1 MHTDI
6 TNTNT
11 DTLAAGVDIGSGDG
25 GAAKMVKTQAD
36 TRNKR
41 YKVSILARPPHSNR
55 RPEPEVVIR
64 VLDTN
69 KRDADTVGIIHLNGV
84 QTI

>member
-11 DTLAAGVDIGSGDG
+11 DTLAAGGDLGSGDG

-36 TRNKR
+36 TRNK
-41 YKVSILARPPHSNR
+41 
-55 RPEPEVVIR
+55 
-64 VLDTN
+64 
-69 KRDADTVGIIHLNGV
+69 
-84 QTI
+84 

>member
-1 MHTDI
+1 MQSKHFSTA
-6 TNTNT
+6 TT
-11 DTLAAGVDIGSGDG
+11 
-25 GAAKMVKTQAD
+25 
-36 TRNKR
+36 
-41 YKVSILARPPHSNR
+41 HSNR